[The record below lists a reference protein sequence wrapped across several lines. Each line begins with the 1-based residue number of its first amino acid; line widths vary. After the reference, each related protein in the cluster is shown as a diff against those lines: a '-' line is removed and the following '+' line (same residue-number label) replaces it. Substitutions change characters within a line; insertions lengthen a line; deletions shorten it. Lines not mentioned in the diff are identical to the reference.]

1 MFCKIGNKLL
11 VLYNVL
17 AGYCIKWKTDIFG
30 PGKLYPLER
39 KNEGE
44 NIIISLT
51 SYGRRVQ
58 KTVYYTLV
66 SLLKQ
71 TLPANRIILW
81 LSADNWSDE
90 TLPKRLKKLKEYGVE
105 YGFCKDLRS
114 YTKLIPSLKAA
125 PKDLIVTVDDDMIY
139 SRILLQTLYK
149 EHKKYPD
156 CICCM
161 EALMPAHSDKSSFL
175 PYRNWK
181 EAKHSDTKEDRVL
194 FPLGVG
200 GVLYPPGALHK
211 DVLLEDCF
219 TELCPA
225 ADDIW
230 FWAMAR
236 QQGTACRLV
245 PEKTKKYS
253 FDALYQFFH
262 KNSALTHDNRK
273 RNMNDVQL
281 YAVLKKYPVL

>member
-44 NIIISLT
+44 NIIVSLT

-161 EALMPAHSDKSSFL
+161 EALMPAHSDKSSFCRTETGKRQNIATQKKTGCYFL
-175 PYRNWK
+175 WVW
-181 EAKHSDTKEDRVL
+181 AV
-194 FPLGVG
+194 
-200 GVLYPPGALHK
+200 
-211 DVLLEDCF
+211 CF
-219 TELCPA
+219 ILRELC
-225 ADDIW
+225 IK
-230 FWAMAR
+230 M
-236 QQGTACRLV
+236 
-245 PEKTKKYS
+245 
-253 FDALYQFFH
+253 FFL
-262 KNSALTHDNRK
+262 KIVLRNSAPLPTIFGSGLWQGNKERPVDLYLK
-273 RNMNDVQL
+273 R
-281 YAVLKKYPVL
+281 LKNILSMPYTSSFTRTPP